1 MEKVQEALDRIENF
15 RSKECAGIVD
25 ELLKYRLDHDTE
37 AKLREIREQL
47 RMYEDDAAE
56 ELLRQLAGW
65 MEKED

>member
-1 MEKVQEALDRIENF
+1 MLF
-15 RSKECAGIVD
+15 RSIVD

>member
-1 MEKVQEALDRIENF
+1 ML
-15 RSKECAGIVD
+15 S
-25 ELLKYRLDHDTE
+25 RLGGQFHGPYVG
-37 AKLREIREQL
+37 EQL